1 MDRMFGLPDITV
13 IAVGTTVLIV
23 IAALIYWGITF
34 EGHD

>member
-1 MDRMFGLPDITV
+1 MFGLPDITV
-13 IAVGTTVLIV
+13 IVVGTTVLIV